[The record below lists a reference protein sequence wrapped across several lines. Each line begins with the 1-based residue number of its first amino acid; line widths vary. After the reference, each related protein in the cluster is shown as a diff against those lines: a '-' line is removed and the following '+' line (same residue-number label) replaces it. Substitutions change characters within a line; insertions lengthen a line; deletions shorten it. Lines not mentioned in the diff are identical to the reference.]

1 MNHISSNISLLIAD
15 DHAMT
20 RKGIEI
26 VAKYEWH
33 IKDIHSTSSI
43 AETIDIIRK
52 KTFTHLILDISFGDG
67 NSIEIIDEIK
77 LLQPTIEILIFTM
90 HPKQILDGFLATKGI
105 KWVVQK
111 DIPEEKIT
119 EILSVFLFEPND
131 GNLQLDSLNK
141 YELFHSLSY
150 REMQIFQLMIK
161 GVKTNEIAIELDVKN
176 NTISTI
182 KNRLLQKVGI
192 KNEVELIDIGKILGL
207 DKVNQLP
214 NEEST
219 I

>member
-1 MNHISSNISLLIAD
+1 MNNASNIRLLIAD

-26 VAKYEWH
+26 VAKYEWQ
-33 IKDIHSTSSI
+33 IKEIFTASSI
-43 AETIDIIRK
+43 SETLETVK
-52 KTFTHLILDISFGDG
+52 NNTFTHLILDISFGDG

-77 LLQPTIEILIFTM
+77 TLLPEIEILIFTM
-90 HPKQILDGFLATKGI
+90 HPKQILDGFLATKGV

-119 EILSVFLFEPND
+119 EILRVFLFEEND

-192 KNEVELIDIGKILGL
+192 KNEVELIEIGKILGL

-214 NEEST
+214 NEDNP